1 MGRNFPRVAVAP
13 YSVTVGS
20 LPTLPPPPPLPPLPP
35 HQQKVMTRM
44 ICRTEPCLFAECGVK
59 KTVRVVGGVEAQIN
73 EYPWMALLRLK
84 QQATS
89 GFFCGGTLINSRW
102 ILTAAHCIFS
112 GVTKCR
118 SQRSRDPR
126 YIRHKI

>member
-1 MGRNFPRVAVAP
+1 M
-13 YSVTVGS
+13 
-20 LPTLPPPPPLPPLPP
+20 
-35 HQQKVMTRM
+35 
-44 ICRTEPCLFAECGVK
+44 K
-59 KTVRVVGGVEAQIN
+59 KTVRVVGGVDARIN

-118 SQRSRDPR
+118 SNLGIADAFDTR
-126 YIRHKI
+126 YKMEGDVEL